1 MDGSR
6 WQPLKQ
12 PCPNDT
18 LLIDVLFLHE
28 TGADAAWFIDLVPVC
43 LMGHTAVQTSVA
55 QTLGSVLRISSLIHV
70 GRWMSALSF
79 ATERP
84 RSRWETARAITQMC
98 IMSSMRLE
106 SDLALREDSL
116 TRAATGLAVKHTA

>member
-6 WQPLKQ
+6 WRPLKQ

-28 TGADAAWFIDLVPVC
+28 TGTDAAWFIDLVPVC

-55 QTLGSVLRISSLIHV
+55 QTLGSVLRISSLIHHANV
-70 GRWMSALSF
+70 HHEFNATRIGPCF
-79 ATERP
+79 ARGQFDKGHH
-84 RSRWETARAITQMC
+84 RSCSVVQASCEAH
-98 IMSSMRLE
+98 
-106 SDLALREDSL
+106 SL
-116 TRAATGLAVKHTA
+116 IC

>member
-28 TGADAAWFIDLVPVC
+28 TGADAAWFTDLVPVC

-55 QTLGSVLRISSLIHV
+55 QTLGSVLRISSLIPCGTLDV
-70 GRWMSALSF
+70 SVV
-79 ATERP
+79 
-84 RSRWETARAITQMC
+84 IC
-98 IMSSMRLE
+98 
-106 SDLALREDSL
+106 D
-116 TRAATGLAVKHTA
+116 

>member
-43 LMGHTAVQTSVA
+43 LRGHTAVQTSVA
-55 QTLGSVLRISSLIHV
+55 QTLGSVLRISSLIPCGTLDV
-70 GRWMSALSF
+70 SVV
-79 ATERP
+79 
-84 RSRWETARAITQMC
+84 IC
-98 IMSSMRLE
+98 
-106 SDLALREDSL
+106 D
-116 TRAATGLAVKHTA
+116 